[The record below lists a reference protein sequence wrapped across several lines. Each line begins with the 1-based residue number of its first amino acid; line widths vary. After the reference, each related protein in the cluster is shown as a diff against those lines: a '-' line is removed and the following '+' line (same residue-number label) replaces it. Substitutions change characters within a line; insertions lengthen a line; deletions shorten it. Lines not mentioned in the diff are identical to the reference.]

1 MAIPL
6 VPKLLRAH
14 LAELAENDERHD
26 GRSRWEARDTE
37 LEIGVLPRAEGS
49 AKVRIG
55 NTIVYAGVKFQVMTP
70 YPDRPNQG
78 GLMCSAEVRPVAG
91 PNWEPGPPSP
101 ESIELG
107 RVVDRGIRES
117 GCIDVDDLCIIPGEK
132 AWQVILDLF
141 AISDDGNLFD
151 AFALA
156 GIAAMRTAIIP
167 QKRFEIGAEDRPLI
181 VSKTPIMCSYQ
192 KVGGRFVYD
201 ADGKEELGG
210 DERIHITLG
219 DDGHV
224 HSLQKGLRGIFTDDE
239 FSEIMEQVQSRC
251 KDLREMVNKAEE
263 AG

>member
-6 VPKLLRAH
+6 VPQLLRVH
-14 LAELAENDERHD
+14 LAELAQQGQRMD
-26 GRSRWEARDTE
+26 GRDQWESRDIVLQTN
-37 LEIGVLPRAEGS
+37 VLPNAEGS
-49 AKVRIG
+49 AMVTMG
-55 NTIVYAGVKFQVMTP
+55 DTIVYAGVKFQIMTP

-91 PNWEPGPPSP
+91 RHWEAGPPSP

-117 GCIDVDDLCIIPGEK
+117 GCIDVDELCIIPGEK

-141 AISDDGNLFD
+141 AVADDGNLFD

-156 GIAAMRTAIIP
+156 GIAALRTAVIP
-167 QKRFEIGAEDRPLI
+167 EVKFEVSDADRPLPI
-181 VSKTPIMCSYQ
+181 SKTPIMCSYH

-219 DDGHV
+219 DDDNV
-224 HSLQKGLRGIFTDDE
+224 HSLQKGLKGIFTASE
-239 FSEIMEQVQSRC
+239 FAEIMEHAKSRC
-251 KDLREMVNKAEE
+251 SELRDLVHGGE
-263 AG
+263 